1 MEVYFMYKILVS
13 DKLSEDAINMLKAE
27 KDVEA
32 TVKTGMTED
41 QLAEELVKYDAL
53 IIRSASKVTAK
64 VLEKVKKLKVIGR
77 AGVGVDNV
85 DMPVATAKGVIVMNT
100 PDANTLSTAE
110 QTITLILGMAR
121 NLPQADASLKS
132 KKWDRPKYTGT
143 ELYGKTLGVI
153 GLGRIGTEVV
163 KRMLAFGMKVIGYDP
178 FVTKEKA
185 EALGIEIGTVQE
197 IVKKADIITVHVPK
211 NKETLDLISAKE
223 IEMTNPGI
231 MLVNCAR
238 GGILNEK
245 DVADGLKS
253 GKIKKAAF
261 DVYDKEPPF
270 DSELFTVDTDKIVL
284 APHLGASTV
293 EAQENVGKVIVEQ
306 VIEALRGGMIK
317 NALNIPAVA
326 PELLKEM
333 EPYFNLLDKL
343 GAFVAQTIDGGI
355 KKLTVEYSGEAAKYN
370 TKIMTI
376 AAVKGFLTPAIGAD
390 SVNYVNALPIA
401 KERGIEV
408 VEKTTTV
415 KSDFPNL
422 ISVTVETDKEKRS
435 VFGVLSVKKEARIVM
450 IDKFELEIAPE
461 KNMIIYKNNDK
472 PGVIGRIGTILGSNS
487 INIASFV
494 LGRHKEEKVALG
506 VVTVDSEVPRDVIES
521 IKNLEEILEVKNVI
535 L

>member
-1 MEVYFMYKILVS
+1 MYKILVS
-13 DKLSEDAINMLKAE
+13 DKLSEDAINMLKVE

-32 TVKTGMTED
+32 TVKTGMTEE
-41 QLAEELVKYDAL
+41 QLAEEIVKYDGL

-64 VLEKVKKLKVIGR
+64 VLEKVKHLKVIGR

-110 QTITLILGMAR
+110 QTITLILGMVR
-121 NLPQADASLKS
+121 NLPQADASLKA
-132 KKWDRPKYTGT
+132 KKWDRPKFTGM

-153 GLGRIGTEVV
+153 GLGRIGAEVV
-163 KRMLAFGMKVIGYDP
+163 KRMLSFGMKIIGYDP

-185 EALGIEIGTVQE
+185 EALGIELGTVLD

-211 NKETLDLISAKE
+211 NKETANLISAKE
-223 IEMTNPGI
+223 IEMMKPGV

-238 GGILNEK
+238 GGIYNEK
-245 DVADGLKS
+245 DVADALKS
-253 GKIKKAAF
+253 GKVKKAAF

-270 DSELFTVDTDKIVL
+270 DSELFTVDPDKIVM

-317 NALNIPAVA
+317 NALNIPAVP

-376 AAVKGFLTPAIGAD
+376 AAVKGFLSPAIGAD

-422 ISVTVETDKEKRS
+422 ISVTVETDREKRS
-435 VFGVLSVKKEARIVM
+435 VFGALSIKKEARIVM

-472 PGVIGRIGTILGSNS
+472 PGVIGRIGTILGANN

-506 VVTVDSEVPRDVIES
+506 VVTVDSDVPKDVIGS
-521 IKNLEEILEVKNVI
+521 IKNLEEIIEVKNIV